1 MNDGFRMRLYA
12 LTCIACI
19 AWLAQS
25 VTSALKDGT
34 LTTAPSIILIICIA
48 EAVLYTGFNAAQLWI
63 AQGRQHDESKSEESD
78 ESSDDA
84 E

>member
-25 VTSALKDGT
+25 VTAALKDGT

-48 EAVLYTGFNAAQLWI
+48 VAVLYTGFNAAQLWI
-63 AQGRQHDESKSEESD
+63 AQGRQHDEGKSEESD

>member
-34 LTTAPSIILIICIA
+34 LTTVPSIILIICIA
-48 EAVLYTGFNAAQLWI
+48 VYTGF
-63 AQGRQHDESKSEESD
+63 S
-78 ESSDDA
+78 
-84 E
+84 

>member
-34 LTTAPSIILIICIA
+34 LTAPTRRNCGLRKAISMMRA
-48 EAVLYTGFNAAQLWI
+48 SPRNPTNPPTMP
-63 AQGRQHDESKSEESD
+63 SD
-78 ESSDDA
+78 VR
-84 E
+84 

>member
-19 AWLAQS
+19 AWPAQS
-25 VTSALKDGT
+25 VTSALEDGT
-34 LTTAPSIILIICIA
+34 LTPAPSIILIICIA
-48 EAVLYTGFNAAQLWI
+48 VAVLYTGFNAAQLWI
-63 AQGRQHDESKSEESD
+63 AQGRQHDEGKSEESD

>member
-1 MNDGFRMRLYA
+1 MRLYA
-12 LTCIACI
+12 RTCIACS

-34 LTTAPSIILIICIA
+34 LTTVPSIILIICIA
-48 EAVLYTGFNAAQLWI
+48 VAVLYTGFSAAQLWI
-63 AQGRQHDESKSEESD
+63 AQGHQHDEGKSEESD

>member
-19 AWLAQS
+19 AWLAQP

-34 LTTAPSIILIICIA
+34 LTTVPSIILIICIA
-48 EAVLYTGFNAAQLWI
+48 VAVLYTGFSAAQLWI
-63 AQGRQHDESKSEESD
+63 AQGHQHDEGKSEESD

>member
-19 AWLAQS
+19 ARLAQS

-34 LTTAPSIILIICIA
+34 LTTVPSIILIICIA
-48 EAVLYTGFNAAQLWI
+48 VAVLYTGFSAAQLWI
-63 AQGRQHDESKSEESD
+63 AQGHQHDEGKSEESD

>member
-1 MNDGFRMRLYA
+1 MNDSFRMRLYA

-34 LTTAPSIILIICIA
+34 LTTVPSIILIICIA
-48 EAVLYTGFNAAQLWI
+48 VPASARRNCGLRKAISMMRASPRNPTNPPTMP
-63 AQGRQHDESKSEESD
+63 SD
-78 ESSDDA
+78 VR
-84 E
+84 